1 MDIAGYELVEKVG
14 RGGMATVYRGIQ
26 LSLNRPVAIKVLF
39 EQFTLNSEVFKRFE
53 QESLIIAR
61 LNNPHIINV
70 IDRGITS
77 ENTPFFVMD
86 LVEGV
91 DLKHLIKRRELD
103 FNKKID
109 IATQICSALSYAHR
123 NGVVHRDIK
132 PANVIMD
139 EEGVARVLDFGIAM
153 FNDENSVDN
162 NQTQAGTI
170 MGSMAYMSPEQRQSS
185 DQVTMLS
192 DLYSL
197 GVLMY
202 ELFTGRRPGGNCQ
215 MPSEMDSSLPKKL
228 DSIITRCIDEDP
240 GNRPT
245 SAEEVK
251 TQLLMLSGGTHL
263 DSQLKQSAVQ
273 DLSALKDRFTLLDVI
288 QENEFGAVYLFEE
301 NSRKQP
307 LVIKMRK
314 GAFDGYMESK
324 LLTSLKHQNIINIL
338 GTSKNERVFI
348 LVMEFV
354 KGGCLQDRL
363 TRPLPLAEFMPIAKQ
378 ICDGLAFAQQNRI
391 RHGNLRP
398 TNILFDGNRVKVA
411 DFGLNEHYGDTA
423 QKNWYRPVGEE
434 KSHRTDIYA
443 LGIIFKQML
452 TGSTPDCPAED
463 LPNAIVPLIT
473 KMTEPDPAERYGRF
487 SEVSADLKNLDE
499 NGEQVFIE
507 LDLGEQEVLPPSFSF
522 GRWLLGVTAI
532 CIASLLSYAFYSF
545 DVDWT
550 DLTSRAEHDAQEARL
565 EDDGWR
571 DLSE

>member
-1 MDIAGYELVEKVG
+1 MEIAGYELVEKIG

-39 EQFTLNSEVFKRFE
+39 AQFTLNSEVFKRFE
-53 QESLIIAR
+53 QESMIIAR

-77 ENTPFFVMD
+77 EDTPFFVMD

-91 DLKHLIKRRELD
+91 DLKKLIRRSSLD

-132 PANVIMD
+132 PANVIVD

-162 NQTQAGTI
+162 SRTQAGTI
-170 MGSMAYMSPEQRQSS
+170 MGSTAYMSPEQRQSS

-197 GVLMY
+197 GILLY
-202 ELFTGRRPGGNCQ
+202 ELFTRRRPGGNYQ
-215 MPSEMDSSLPKKL
+215 MPSEMDSSLPIKL
-228 DSIITRCIDEDP
+228 DTLIARCIEEDP

-263 DSQLKQSAVQ
+263 DSNLKKNAVQ
-273 DLSALKDRFTLLDVI
+273 DLATLKDRFTLLDVI
-288 QENEFGAVYLFEE
+288 QENDYGAVYLFEE
-301 NSRKQP
+301 KSRQQP

-324 LLTSLKHQNIINIL
+324 LLTSLKHRNIINIL

-363 TRPLPLAEFMPIAKQ
+363 ARPIPLEDFFPIARQ
-378 ICDGLAFAQQNRI
+378 ICEGLAFAQHNRI
-391 RHGNLRP
+391 QHGNLRP
-398 TNILFDGNRVKVA
+398 ANILFDSGNCVKVA
-411 DFGLNEHYGDTA
+411 DFGLNEHYSSTT
-423 QKNWYRPVGEE
+423 QVNWYRLDGEQE
-434 KSHRTDIYA
+434 SHRADIYA

-452 TGSTPDCPAED
+452 TGLRPDCVNED
-463 LPNAIVPLIT
+463 LPSMVVPLLE
-473 KMTEPDPAERYGRF
+473 KMTDPDPLQRYLRF
-487 SEVSADLKNLDE
+487 SEIGTDLKNIEE
-499 NGEQVFIE
+499 NGEEVFVELE
-507 LDLGEQEVLPPSFSF
+507 LDKQEVLQPASFDL
-522 GRWLLGVTAI
+522 GKWVLGVAAI
-532 CIASLLSYAFYSF
+532 FLVSLMSYAFYSF
-545 DVDWT
+545 DIN
-550 DLTSRAEHDAQEARL
+550 LPGLSRLSTSEVQQED
-565 EDDGWR
+565 EGWH
-571 DLSE
+571 DLSQ